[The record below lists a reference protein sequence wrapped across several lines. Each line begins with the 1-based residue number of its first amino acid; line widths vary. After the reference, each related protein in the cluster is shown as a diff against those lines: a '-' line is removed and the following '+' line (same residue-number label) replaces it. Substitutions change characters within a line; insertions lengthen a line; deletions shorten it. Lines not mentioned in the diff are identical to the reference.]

1 MLSQLNNPTK
11 LVRVILLLSLAAT
24 GCARFPVPHLTEGI
38 QSTELAAH
46 VNFLAQP
53 ALAGRKPQ
61 THGSS
66 VARQYIVDRFK
77 AYGLVPWG
85 REKDYVQSF
94 GYGNNIIGVLQG
106 SDTNLSSEFVLVSAH
121 YDHLGKDH
129 GKLCLGAA
137 DNASGVAA
145 LLETAKQ
152 MSRYEQRPKR
162 SVVFATF
169 DSEEMMLLGS
179 FAFSC
184 RPDVEKARIVAVLNM
199 DILGRDFMDVV
210 PDTLFVTGTELY
222 PSLREQIFRS
232 GTNAGVD
239 VRPIG
244 TDLVGPRGDH
254 VAFEQRP
261 IPCMFFSSGMYGDY
275 HKPTDTP
282 DKLNY
287 AAIERATKIV
297 FETARELANGGEI
310 QSTPLA
316 NGCDP
321 EELRTMNKVMT
332 ELGVRA
338 ASRESKRKIPSR

>member
-1 MLSQLNNPTK
+1 MFSQINKPTK
-11 LVRVILLLSLAAT
+11 LVGVILLISFAAT
-24 GCARFPVPHLTEGI
+24 GCIRIPSAHPAAGI
-38 QSTELAAH
+38 SSTELASH

-53 ALAGRKPQ
+53 ALKGRKPG
-61 THGSS
+61 THGSRI
-66 VARQYIVDRFK
+66 ARNYIVDRFK
-77 AYGLVPWG
+77 SYGLVPWG

-137 DNASGVAA
+137 DNASGVAG
-145 LLETAKQ
+145 LLEMAKQ
-152 MSRYEQRPKR
+152 MSLYEQRPKR
-162 SVVFATF
+162 SVVFAAF

-179 FAFSC
+179 FVFSC

-210 PDTLFVTGTELY
+210 QNTLFVTGTEQY
-222 PSLREQIFRS
+222 PALREQIFRS

-239 VRPIG
+239 VRPVG
-244 TDLVGPRGDH
+244 TDLIGPRGDH

-282 DKLNY
+282 EKLNY
-287 AAIERATKIV
+287 TAI
-297 FETARELANGGEI
+297 
-310 QSTPLA
+310 
-316 NGCDP
+316 
-321 EELRTMNKVMT
+321 
-332 ELGVRA
+332 
-338 ASRESKRKIPSR
+338 